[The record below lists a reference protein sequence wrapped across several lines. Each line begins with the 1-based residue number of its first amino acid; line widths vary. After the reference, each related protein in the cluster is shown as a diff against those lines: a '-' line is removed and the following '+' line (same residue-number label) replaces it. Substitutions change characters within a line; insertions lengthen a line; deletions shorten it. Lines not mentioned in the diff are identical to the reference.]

1 MIAIDSSEPTPLIGG
16 SVHNIIE
23 KLMQSFE
30 AGVLTRRELMEG
42 LALLA
47 AASATASAAQNPAST
62 IQGAVINHVS
72 LNVKDI
78 QRSGE
83 WYAKM
88 FNLPQLQTAEKDNF
102 MLGLGLTQ
110 ADRQKGAL
118 GHLSIH
124 PTPAG
129 KTPGYIDHF
138 CLGLATFNENRV
150 VDELKKRGANPDGLH
165 VKDPDG
171 LNIQL
176 NAIDGHA

>member
-1 MIAIDSSEPTPLIGG
+1 M
-16 SVHNIIE
+16 HNVIE
-23 KLMQSFE
+23 RLMQHFD
-30 AGVLTRRELMEG
+30 GGILTRRELMQG
-42 LALLA
+42 LTLLA
-47 AASATASAAQNPAST
+47 AAGTTASAAQSAPNA

-88 FNLPQLQTAEKDNF
+88 FNLPKVQTAEKDNY
-102 MLGLGLTQ
+102 MLGMGLTQ

-129 KTPGYIDHF
+129 KTPGYVDHF
-138 CLGLATFNENRV
+138 CLGLANFNEAKV
-150 VDELKKRGANPDGLH
+150 VEELKKRGANPQGLH